1 MVKLI
6 VGLFLIGTALLVYA
20 CLMMAGEDDDGKK

>member
-1 MVKLI
+1 MLKLI

-20 CLMMAGEDDDGKK
+20 CLMMTGEDDDGKK

>member
-6 VGLFLIGTALLVYA
+6 VGLFLIGVAIVVYA
-20 CLMMAGEDDDGKK
+20 CLKMAGEDNDGKK